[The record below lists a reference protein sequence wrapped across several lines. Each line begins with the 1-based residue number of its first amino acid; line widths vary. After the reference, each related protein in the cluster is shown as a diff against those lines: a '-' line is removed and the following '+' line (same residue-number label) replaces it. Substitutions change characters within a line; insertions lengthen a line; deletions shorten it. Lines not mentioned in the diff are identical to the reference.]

1 MSEPM
6 GMEQA
11 YLMIGPELAGTYMT
25 PDEFDA
31 AEDWDE
37 GYRYELINGVLI
49 VAPPPGE
56 GERGP
61 NDLLGYLLRT
71 YQEQH
76 PQGSALNYTVTEHT
90 LATGENRR
98 RVDRVMWAGLAHM
111 PNVRRDTPTIAV
123 EFVSSRRRD
132 RVRDYE
138 VKQQEY
144 GAIGVAEYWI
154 IDRFR
159 RTMTVVQY
167 VDGQATES
175 VVIEGQVYTTERL
188 PGFGLAVQR
197 LFAEADMLEDAQAPT
212 QPPRERPG

>member
-1 MSEPM
+1 M
-6 GMEQA
+6 GTIYD
-11 YLMIGPELAGTYMT
+11 YLIIGPDLAGTYMK
-25 PDEFDA
+25 PEEFDA

-49 VAPPPGE
+49 VTPPPGE

-61 NDLLGYLLRT
+61 NDLLGYLLRV

-90 LATGENRR
+90 MTTGENRR
-98 RVDRVMWAGLAHM
+98 RADRVIWAGLARV
-111 PNVRRDTPTIAV
+111 PNVRRDPPTITI

-138 VKQQEY
+138 VKRQEY

-167 VDGQATES
+167 SCGKPTER
-175 VVIEGQVYTTERL
+175 VVEEASVYTTDLL
-188 PGFGLAVQR
+188 PGFELAMQR
-197 LFAEADMLEDAQAPT
+197 LFAEADMLEDAQ
-212 QPPRERPG
+212 QRE